1 MSNTQYLTTPVIL
14 ALTRRATLCGLP
26 YNTFITLLIGG
37 CVTFIWI
44 DSLLINAALLMGSY
58 LFCSILCSRDMW
70 ALDIFLIHIKEIGI
84 CHRAVKQYFNARSYG
99 AE

>member
-1 MSNTQYLTTPVIL
+1 MQHPQHYSTPVIL

-44 DSLLINAALLMGSY
+44 ESLSLWLGLLMGSY
-58 LFCSILCSRDMW
+58 LFCSILCARDAW
-70 ALDIFLIHIKEIGI
+70 ALDIFFMRLQQLGVCSFAIK
-84 CHRAVKQYFNARSYG
+84 RYFNARTYG
-99 AE
+99 AQ